1 MKKRTKDSA
10 PHCRIESTALPA
22 LATAVLAA
30 CGGSEAP
37 TNDLPQGI
45 TEHSVTAYWATT
57 VGASDSPATQDLLT
71 GGTALAVPN

>member
-1 MKKRTKDSA
+1 MKKRTNDSA

-45 TEHSVTAYWATT
+45 TEHSVTAC
-57 VGASDSPATQDLLT
+57 
-71 GGTALAVPN
+71 PN